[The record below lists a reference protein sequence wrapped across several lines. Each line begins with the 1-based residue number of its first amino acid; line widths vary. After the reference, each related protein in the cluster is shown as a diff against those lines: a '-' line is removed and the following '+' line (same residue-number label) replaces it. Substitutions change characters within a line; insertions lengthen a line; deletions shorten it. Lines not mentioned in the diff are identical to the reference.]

1 MKLSSRLIRR
11 AGATAA
17 AVAAAVLIPTVALAA
32 PGRAASPAAAPGCT
46 QAQLRTWI
54 GVPGDGT
61 AGTVFYELEISNVS
75 ARTCTLL
82 GFPGV
87 SATGAGG
94 AQLGSP
100 ARRNSSHPARL
111 ITLGRGATAH
121 VNLGIADVFAFPA
134 AACHPVTATGLRVFA
149 PGDFRS
155 ETVPFTFR
163 ACQKSG
169 PKFLNVTATVAGTGI
184 PLFSS

>member
-1 MKLSSRLIRR
+1 MKLSPRLLRR
-11 AGATAA
+11 ASATAA
-17 AVAAAVLIPTVALAA
+17 AVAAAVLIPAAALAA
-32 PGRAASPAAAPGCT
+32 PGRPAAPAAAPGCT
-46 QAQLRTWI
+46 QSQLRTWI
-54 GVPGDGT
+54 GLPGDGT

-94 AQLGSP
+94 ARLGSP
-100 ARRNSSHPARL
+100 ARRSGSHPVRL
-111 ITLGRGATAH
+111 VTLARGATAH
-121 VNLGIADVFAFPA
+121 AILGIVDVFAFPA

-155 ETVPFTFR
+155 ETVPLTFK
-163 ACQKSG
+163 ACQRSG
-169 PKFLNVTATVAGTGI
+169 VQFLNVTATVAGTGI

>member
-1 MKLSSRLIRR
+1 MKLSPRLIRR
-11 AGATAA
+11 ASATAA
-17 AVAAAVLIPTVALAA
+17 AVAAALLIPAAALAA
-32 PGRAASPAAAPGCT
+32 PGRAAAPAAAPGCT

-54 GVPGDGT
+54 GLPGDGT

-100 ARRNSSHPARL
+100 ARRSSSHPVRL
-111 ITLGRGATAH
+111 ITLARGATAH
-121 VNLGIADVFAFPA
+121 ANLGIVDVFAFPA

-155 ETVPFTFR
+155 ETVPLTFK
-163 ACQKSG
+163 ACQRSG
-169 PKFLNVTATVAGTGI
+169 VQFLNVTATVAGTGI

>member
-1 MKLSSRLIRR
+1 MKLSPRLIRR

-32 PGRAASPAAAPGCT
+32 PGRAAAPAAAPGCT
-46 QAQLRTWI
+46 QAQLRSWI
-54 GVPGDGT
+54 GLPGDGT
-61 AGTVFYELEISNVS
+61 AGTVFYELEISNIS
-75 ARTCTLL
+75 SRTCTLL
-82 GFPGV
+82 GYPGV
-87 SATGAGG
+87 SATNADG
-94 AQLGSP
+94 AQVGSP

-121 VNLGIADVFAFPA
+121 VDLGIVDVFNFPA

-155 ETVPFTFR
+155 ENVPLTFK
-163 ACQKSG
+163 ACQRG
-169 PKFLNVTATVAGTGI
+169 GVQFLNVTATVAGTGI
-184 PLFSS
+184 PGFSS

>member
-1 MKLSSRLIRR
+1 MKLSPRLIRR
-11 AGATAA
+11 ASATAA
-17 AVAAAVLIPTVALAA
+17 AIAATVLIPTVALAA
-32 PGRAASPAAAPGCT
+32 PGRAAAPAAAPGCT

-54 GVPGDGT
+54 GLPGDGT

-82 GFPGV
+82 GYPGV
-87 SATGAGG
+87 SATGADGG
-94 AQLGSP
+94 QLGSP

-121 VNLGIADVFAFPA
+121 ADLGIVDVFNFPA

-155 ETVPFTFR
+155 ETVPLTFK
-163 ACQKSG
+163 ACQRSG
-169 PKFLNVTATVAGTGI
+169 AQFLNVTATVAGTGI
-184 PLFSS
+184 PGFSS

>member
-1 MKLSSRLIRR
+1 MKLSPRLIRR
-11 AGATAA
+11 VGATAA

-46 QAQLRTWI
+46 QPQLRTWI
-54 GVPGDGT
+54 GLPGDGT

-87 SATGAGG
+87 SAVNANG
-94 AQLGSP
+94 AQVGSP
-100 ARRNSSHPARL
+100 AVRNSSHPARL

-121 VNLGIADVFAFPA
+121 VNLGIVDVFNFQAS
-134 AACHPVTATGLRVFA
+134 ACHPVTATSLRVFA

-155 ETVPFTFR
+155 ESVPFTFK

-169 PKFLNVTATVAGTGI
+169 PRFLNVTATVAGTGI